1 MSATTPSLKTGAL
14 PTQKLRHSKKAIV
27 LGVALLN
34 LNIIFFISS
43 HFKYDLQTTMQM
55 MTAILFLVGIYTGV
69 QGGVD
74 MIQSSKLDVLKS
86 DTTETKIEKKY
97 EFKMNYVDSPK

>member
-1 MSATTPSLKTGAL
+1 MSTGPL
-14 PTQKLRHSKKAIV
+14 PPQKLRNSKKAIV

-34 LNIIFFISS
+34 LNVIFFISS

-55 MTAILFLVGIYTGV
+55 ITAILFLVGIYTGV

-74 MIQSSKLDVLKS
+74 MIQSSKLDVLKA

-97 EFKMNYVDSPK
+97 EYRMDYVDGSK